1 MRRLV
6 VFTLLLLSACT
17 HSVRRPEVGPD
28 TVPIGHPGARRA
40 EPLPALLNTRPGPHE
55 AEPMPKLKPEKLMTW
70 HIVGHV
76 KNDMVYIGP
85 HRVVVRLMPGHFIPP
100 DLPPVVIPVAPEF
113 TEKGTSTQAPDV
125 TATPAANA
133 TTPAVQTVTPMAQAT
148 PGATPQVVLDQL
160 RAFQQQLR
168 RQP

>member
-1 MRRLV
+1 
-6 VFTLLLLSACT
+6 
-17 HSVRRPEVGPD
+17 
-28 TVPIGHPGARRA
+28 
-40 EPLPALLNTRPGPHE
+40 
-55 AEPMPKLKPEKLMTW
+55 
-70 HIVGHV
+70 
-76 KNDMVYIGP
+76 
-85 HRVVVRLMPGHFIPP
+85 LMPGHFIPP

>member
-1 MRRLV
+1 
-6 VFTLLLLSACT
+6 
-17 HSVRRPEVGPD
+17 
-28 TVPIGHPGARRA
+28 
-40 EPLPALLNTRPGPHE
+40 
-55 AEPMPKLKPEKLMTW
+55 MPTLKPEKLMTW
-70 HIVGHV
+70 HIIGYV

-85 HRVVVRLMPGHFIPP
+85 HRVVVRLMPGYFIQP

-125 TATPAANA
+125 PATPAANA
-133 TTPAVQTVTPMAQAT
+133 TSPAVQTAAPTAQAM
-148 PGATPQVVLDQL
+148 PAATPQGVLDQL